1 MAISVAAVRGYVLEE
16 LLARLLQDNGYRLLV
31 AEDQDPEALK
41 NSGKGLL
48 VRGRGTTHQVDVL
61 GELDLPLPFS
71 LPLRLFVEAK
81 HRKERTG
88 VENVRNAYGT
98 IRDVNEHYGTRT
110 PGARRIPMKR
120 YQYQYALF
128 SASGFTR
135 PAQEYALA
143 QQISLID
150 LSNPGFG
157 ALLAAAAEIATRI
170 VDVAIDVGVASL
182 PLKQVRS
189 ALRHILGT
197 WPVNV
202 VDDDFPEL
210 AAYLDGMRSWT
221 DEQTVPTVASV
232 RDSDSE
238 VVFSRTPYIVM
249 DPDEPDDEADEF
261 VPVRELPA
269 DRLARIVAALGEVT
283 LDNFVLGFPP
293 APFVLVLLVDNPAA
307 FAEYVSNPENGD
319 ILVHLEY
326 PRNHRNNQPISRDWE
341 IVPVDDPGF
350 RFSFTLPAVLD
361 DWMLSGKVPTW
372 SLREAKT
379 TLLSSI
385 AIVRG
390 HRVVRLLYQPHRG

>member
-1 MAISVAAVRGYVLEE
+1 MAINVATVRGYVLEE

-31 AEDQDPEALK
+31 AEEQDPEALK
-41 NSGKGLL
+41 DSGRVLL

-81 HRKERTG
+81 YRKERTG
-88 VENVRNAYGT
+88 VETVRNAYGT

-110 PGARRIPMKR
+110 PGAGRIPMRR

-128 SASGFTR
+128 SASGFSK

-150 LSNPGFG
+150 LSNPDFS
-157 ALLAAAAEIATRI
+157 ALLAVADEIARRI
-170 VDVAIDVGVASL
+170 AELADEAGVVSL

-189 ALRHILGT
+189 ALRHTLGT
-197 WPVNV
+197 WPSNI
-202 VDDDFPEL
+202 DDADFPDL
-210 AAYLDGMRSWT
+210 AGYLDGMHARRNERS
-221 DEQTVPTVASV
+221 VPTVAAVRRPDPEAVVSV
-232 RDSDSE
+232 AGRLMDSGTDAGTEES
-238 VVFSRTPYIVM
+238 
-249 DPDEPDDEADEF
+249 

-269 DRLARIVAALGEVT
+269 EPLAGIVSELGETV
-283 LDNFVLGFPP
+283 LDNLVLGFPP

-307 FAEYVSNPENGD
+307 FLTYVDNSGD
-319 ILVHLEY
+319 TDIRVHLEY
-326 PRNHRNNQPISRDWE
+326 PRDHGTNRPTSRDWN
-341 IVPVDDPGF
+341 IVPVDDLGF
-350 RFSFTLPAVLD
+350 RLSFTLPAVLD
-361 DWMLSGKVPTW
+361 DWMLNGNVPTW
-372 SLREAKT
+372 TLREAKA

-390 HRVVRLLYQPHRG
+390 NRAVRLMYQPHRG